1 MNAKSSIFAAAAA
14 LLLSSVAIGSAT
26 VPAMAAN
33 PVQAVLNA

>member
-1 MNAKSSIFAAAAA
+1 MNAKSSIFAAAA